1 MKLGRFGLVVISAVL
16 ALLGISTAWAAGQ
29 PAPWEL
35 GFQKAVSPNMENIA
49 AFNEWLLIIIV
60 AITAFVLVLLVYV
73 IVRFN
78 ARANPT
84 PSKVT
89 HNTLIEVIWTA
100 VPVIILV
107 LIAIP
112 SLKQLYYL
120 DKVETPDMT
129 LKAVGHQWY
138 WTHVY
143 PDYGDYEFDSIMV
156 EDEDLQ
162 PGQPRLLTTDAA
174 IVLPVE
180 TNIRLLVTAGDV
192 IHSWAIPSFGV
203 KKDAVPGR
211 VNETWFRIN
220 EPGMYYGQCS
230 ELCGVRHGFMP
241 IMIQAVS
248 KAEFDA
254 WIKEKQATRDMDD
267 GDKPLRLA
275 NSAATE

>member
-1 MKLGRFGLVVISAVL
+1 MVISAVL
-16 ALLGISTAWAAGQ
+16 ALLGVSTAWAAGQ
-29 PAPWEL
+29 PAPWET
-35 GFQKAVSPNMENIA
+35 GFQKAASPNMENII
-49 AFNEWLLIIIV
+49 AFNDWLIIVIT
-60 AITAFVLVLLVYV
+60 AITVFVLVLLIYV
-73 IVRFN
+73 FVRFN

-89 HNTLIEVIWTA
+89 HNTLIEVLWTG

-120 DKVETPDMT
+120 DHIETPDMT

-143 PDYGDYEFDSIMV
+143 TDYEDYEFDSIMV
-156 EDEDLQ
+156 EDEDLE

-180 TNIRLLVTAGDV
+180 TNIRLLVTADDV
-192 IHSWAIPSFGV
+192 LHSWAIPSFGV
-203 KKDAVPGR
+203 KQDAVPGR
-211 VNETWFRIN
+211 MNETWFRIN

-241 IMIQAVS
+241 IMVKAVS
-248 KAEFDA
+248 KEDFDA
-254 WIKEKQATRDMDD
+254 WIKTQTANRD
-267 GDKPLRLA
+267 GDEGEQPTRLA
-275 NSAATE
+275 DAAATE

>member
-1 MKLGRFGLVVISAVL
+1 MKLGRFGLVLISAVL
-16 ALLGISTAWAAGQ
+16 ALAAGSTAWAAGQ
-29 PAPWEL
+29 PAPWET
-35 GFQKAVSPNMENIA
+35 GFQKAASPNMENIT
-49 AFNEWLLIIIV
+49 AFNEWLLIVIT
-60 AITAFVLVLLVYV
+60 AITVFVLILMIYV

-84 PSKVT
+84 PSKVA
-89 HNTLIEVIWTA
+89 HNTLIEVLWTA

-120 DKVETPDMT
+120 DKIESPDMT

-143 PDYGDYEFDSIMV
+143 PDYDDYEFDSILV
-156 EDEDLQ
+156 EDEDLK
-162 PGQPRLLTTDAA
+162 PGEPRLLTTDEAV
-174 IVLPVE
+174 VLPVE
-180 TNIRLLVTAGDV
+180 TNIRLLVTADDV

-203 KKDAVPGR
+203 KRDAVPGR
-211 VNETWFRIN
+211 INETWFRIN

-241 IMIQAVS
+241 IMIRAVS
-248 KAEFDA
+248 KEEFDA
-254 WIKEKQATRDMDD
+254 WIEEKQAARDMDD
-267 GDKPLRLA
+267 GDRPIRLA
-275 NSAATE
+275 NSDATE

>member
-29 PAPWEL
+29 PEPWEL
-35 GFQKAVSPNMENIA
+35 GFQKAASPNMENIV
-49 AFNEWLLIIIV
+49 AFNEWLLITIV
-60 AITAFVLVLLVYV
+60 AIAAFVLVLLVYV

-89 HNTLIEVIWTA
+89 HNSLIEVIWTA

-143 PDYGDYEFDSIMV
+143 PDYGDYEIDSIMV

-162 PGQPRLLTTDAA
+162 PDQPRLLTTDAA

-180 TNIRLLVTAGDV
+180 TNIRLLVTADDV
-192 IHSWAIPSFGV
+192 IHAWTIPSFGV

-248 KAEFDA
+248 KEEFDA

>member
-35 GFQKAVSPNMENIA
+35 GFQKAASPNMENIA

-73 IVRFN
+73 IMRFN

-174 IVLPVE
+174 VVLPVE

-248 KAEFDA
+248 KEEFDA

>member
-16 ALLGISTAWAAGQ
+16 ALLGVSTAWAAGQ
-29 PAPWEL
+29 PTPWEL
-35 GFQKAVSPNMENIA
+35 GFQKAASPSMENIA
-49 AFNEWLLIIIV
+49 AFNEWLLIVIV
-60 AITAFVLVLLVYV
+60 AITVFVLILMIYV

-89 HNTLIEVIWTA
+89 HNTLIEVLWTA

-143 PDYGDYEFDSIMV
+143 PDYDDYEFDSIMV
-156 EDEDLQ
+156 EDEDLE

-174 IVLPVE
+174 VVLPVE
-180 TNIRLLVTAGDV
+180 TNIRLLVTADDV

-248 KAEFDA
+248 KDEFDA
-254 WIKEKQATRDMDD
+254 WIKQQLAERDADE
-267 GDKPLRLA
+267 GEQPTRLA
-275 NSAATE
+275 DAAATE